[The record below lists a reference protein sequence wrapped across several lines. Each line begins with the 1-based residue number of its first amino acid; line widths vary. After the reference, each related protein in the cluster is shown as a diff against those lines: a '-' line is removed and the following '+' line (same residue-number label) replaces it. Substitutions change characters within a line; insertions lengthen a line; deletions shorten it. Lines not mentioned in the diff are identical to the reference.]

1 MNDRNWM
8 TEKILDLTLEIIYLL
23 TGEDLMVVKKT
34 SNHDSPRSNPHGSE
48 GSHRTF
54 ISSILLPPPSLI
66 HERNN
71 NQKVLELT
79 NQIIELLTGEVS
91 VRCEDVNASME
102 EWEYIEGH
110 KDLYKDI
117 IIENHHPLDKC
128 IPDGLYTPLAT
139 SKTVTKTNDGNAS
152 IVINQAKQSE
162 IKSVTFMSQ
171 ESLPCEGG
179 NLTDIC
185 TLTEHPQK
193 EYPSTH
199 SKEEPASCEEGN
211 LTDISTPT
219 EHPQKEYPSSYIKEE
234 PAPCEEGNLTDI
246 STLSEHPQ
254 PEYPSLHIKEEPVS
268 CEKGNLTDI
277 STLLEHPQIKYPSIY
292 IKEEPDSCD
301 EGNLTDIATF
311 SEDPQ
316 TEYPSIHIKEEPDSC
331 EEGNLT
337 DIATF
342 SEDPQTEYPSTH
354 IKEEPA
360 SYVEG
365 NLKDISTNT
374 KHTETY
380 ASIHFKEDSSLHEYG
395 FVTDS
400 LSEQTHRVHPPSRTD
415 ECSTGGKG
423 NLTVAEKS
431 TVISDSSKHQEIQ
444 TEKKRYQCPEC
455 GKCFLYPSK
464 LVLHKRIHTGEK
476 PFKCT
481 ECGKCFNVHSN
492 LTKHQIIHKGEKPF
506 KCTACGKCFNLRS
519 NLNRHQ
525 IVHKGENNHL
535 NALHVRN
542 VLLESRIFSGI
553 IVYTN

>member
-1 MNDRNWM
+1 MNDRNLV

-34 SNHDSPRSNPHGSE
+34 SNHDSPRSNLHGSE
-48 GSHRTF
+48 GSHRTL
-54 ISSILLPPPSLI
+54 IPSILLPPPSLI

-71 NQKVLELT
+71 NEKILELT

-91 VRCEDVNASME
+91 ARCEDVTISME

-117 IIENHHPLDKC
+117 IENHHPLDKC
-128 IPDGLYTPLAT
+128 IHDGLYTPLAT
-139 SKTVTKTNDGNAS
+139 GKTVTKTNEGKTS

-162 IKSVTFMSQ
+162 IKSVTFMPQ
-171 ESLPCEGG
+171 ESLPCEEG
-179 NLTDIC
+179 NPTDIC
-185 TLTEHPQK
+185 TLTEHPQT
-193 EYPSTH
+193 EYPSIH
-199 SKEEPASCEEGN
+199 IKEELASCEEGN

-219 EHPQKEYPSSYIKEE
+219 EHPQKEYPSTYIKEE
-234 PAPCEEGNLTDI
+234 VASCEEANIYNI
-246 STLSEHPQ
+246 STLSEH
-254 PEYPSLHIKEEPVS
+254 SH
-268 CEKGNLTDI
+268 
-277 STLLEHPQIKYPSIY
+277 
-292 IKEEPDSCD
+292 
-301 EGNLTDIATF
+301 
-311 SEDPQ
+311 

-331 EEGNLT
+331 EERNLT
-337 DIATF
+337 DI
-342 SEDPQTEYPSTH
+342 ST
-354 IKEEPA
+354 P
-360 SYVEG
+360 
-365 NLKDISTNT
+365 T

-380 ASIHFKEDSSLHEYG
+380 TSVHNKEDSSLHEYG

-423 NLTVAEKS
+423 NLTVAEKY

-455 GKCFLYPSK
+455 GKCFSYPSQ

-481 ECGKCFNVHSN
+481 ECGKCFNVRSS
-492 LTKHQIIHKGEKPF
+492 LTKHQIIHTGEKPF

-525 IVHKGENNHL
+525 IVHKGEKNHL